1 MKKLTSRQE
10 EFLLFFSTLQGNKK
24 CISDAS
30 NQFQVSKPTVFNV
43 AETLEE
49 YGLIIK
55 GGSGEITFTEKGLDY
70 IAPKLEQV
78 VVLQKWFASDLGLPP
93 ITAEFEARKTVV
105 TLQAETVAAM
115 VNSVQSVQEKLSQI
129 EPQKSKTNFSSLP
142 DGEYEVPFS
151 VYKTNRKDISMG
163 DKGFLKP
170 AIFRKENGVVNVVL
184 YSHKLLY
191 VSQKRNRLQGKLD
204 RLWYV
209 SDNKWF
215 EAEISDSSCYNILE
229 DALAFDEKRKKCE
242 LKIRARATVG
252 NLKMPESEAII
263 LFDLGGLE
271 IKKQSREKKRR

>member
-1 MKKLTSRQE
+1 MKELTSRQE

-43 AETLEE
+43 AETLED

-55 GGSGEITFTEKGLDY
+55 GGSGEITFTQMGLDY
-70 IAPKLEQV
+70 IAPKLERV
-78 VVLQKWFASDLGLPP
+78 AVLQKWFAQDLGLAP
-93 ITAEFEARKTVV
+93 IVAEFEARKLVV
-105 TLQAETVAAM
+105 TLQEKTVASM
-115 VNSVQSVQEKLSQI
+115 VDSVQSVKEKLSRI
-129 EPQKSKTNFSSLP
+129 EPEKSKSRFDDLP
-142 DGEYEVPFS
+142 DGEYEVPFF
-151 VYKTNRKDISMG
+151 VYKSNKKDISMG

-170 AIFRKENGVVNVVL
+170 AIFKKENGIVNVLL

-215 EAEISDSSCYNILE
+215 EAEMSESSCYNILE
-229 DALAFDEKRKKCE
+229 NALTLDEKRKKCE

-263 LFDLGGLE
+263 LFDLRNL
-271 IKKQSREKKRR
+271 